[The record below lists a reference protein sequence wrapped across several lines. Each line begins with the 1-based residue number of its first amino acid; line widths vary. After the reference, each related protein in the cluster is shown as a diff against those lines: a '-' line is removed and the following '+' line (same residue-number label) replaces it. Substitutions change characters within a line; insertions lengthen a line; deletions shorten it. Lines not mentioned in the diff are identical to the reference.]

1 MTTSSA
7 SEAIAILI
15 DMAQQGEIDPWDV
28 KVIDVID
35 RFLEE
40 IGILHHL
47 DLAYQQRNLP
57 KSGQAFLWASM
68 LVRFKA
74 DSLAQLTAPEP
85 EPADFFLADDLEDAQ
100 RSYRLPSHLEQ
111 HLRRR
116 TAAPPLRKR
125 RVTLQELIEQ
135 IEQIAVEIEKST
147 PPRSPLKRPRSFTRK
162 EALQTI
168 TELAHQ
174 ENLTELAGL
183 LDQFLRSHI
192 TEFIDGSD
200 NPIELN
206 DLLTV
211 WAQFQQLQQPTP
223 DVHASEG
230 ESKRDRVGVFWALLL
245 LSSQSKVELSQEEFY
260 QDLKV
265 QII

>member
-7 SEAIAILI
+7 SEAISILI
-15 DMAQQGEIDPWDV
+15 DMANQGEIDPWDV

-40 IGILHHL
+40 IGIFTNL

-57 KSGQAFLWASM
+57 RSGQAFLWASM

-74 DSLAQLTAPEP
+74 DSLGQISEPEP
-85 EPADFFLADDLEDAQ
+85 EAFLLEDALEETVGA
-100 RSYRLPSHLEQ
+100 YALPNRLEN

-135 IEQIAVEIEKST
+135 IEQMAEELEVST
-147 PPRSPLKRPRSFTRK
+147 PARSTLKRPRSLSRK
-162 EALQTI
+162 EAIQTI

-174 ENLTELAGL
+174 ENLTEVAGL

-192 TEFIDGSD
+192 AEFIDASD
-200 NPIELN
+200 LPIELE

-211 WAQFQQLQQPTP
+211 WAQYQQLQNPTDYVP
-223 DVHASEG
+223 VTEDHPH
-230 ESKRDRVGVFWALLL
+230 RDRVGLFWALLL
-245 LSSQSKVELSQEEFY
+245 LSSQSKVELTQEEFY